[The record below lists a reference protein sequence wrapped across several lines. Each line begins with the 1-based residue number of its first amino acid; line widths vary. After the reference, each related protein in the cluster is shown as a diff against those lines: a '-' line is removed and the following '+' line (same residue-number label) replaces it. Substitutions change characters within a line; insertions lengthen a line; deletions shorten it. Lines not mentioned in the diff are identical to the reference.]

1 MPTAAKLAAA
11 VLFTAL
17 AVLAALVYRP
27 LLPEGTQTGW
37 LMPCSAA
44 IGLIC
49 GWRIMGR
56 LTGKGYMPAMN
67 TGIRV
72 SVTTLFWVALGFSIY
87 TMIVRSTKML
97 YGADPG
103 EAILAVFDLMLGYG
117 ALMLD
122 GPFIAVVLLGGV
134 ICGALSEYVG
144 QRWS

>member
-17 AVLAALVYRP
+17 AVLAAAVYRP

-37 LMPCSAA
+37 LMPCAAA

-56 LTGKGYMPAMN
+56 LTGKGYLTAMN

-72 SVTTLFWVALGFSIY
+72 SVTVLFWALLAFSIAV
-87 TMIVRSTKML
+87 MIRRSTKML
-97 YGADPG
+97 YDDAG
-103 EAILAVFDLMLGYG
+103 EAILAVF

-122 GPFIAVVLLGGV
+122 YGKLMMDAQFIAVVLLGGLF
-134 ICGALSEYVG
+134 CGWLTEYVSR
-144 QRWS
+144 RWS